1 MSEPIYQDA
10 TMAQVRAVDGT
21 YISYPFI
28 EDGDTITKVYNMV
41 CTQTAADYNAAQ
53 VALDTPMSSAAA
65 AGVIALPFPADSA
78 AYFVGDTDHTP
89 QGGGM
94 ISFTRTFAN
103 IPKSITIPSGVEAY
117 EFPGILNGNLSVI
130 GIEVVPETGEDSL
143 ILTTSAPH
151 GFTDGDIANVRYIV
165 GEDENGDVVVSYGLK
180 YQQNDRTGFTSA
192 KIETVYSPTKFKII
206 KTDDFNGYSGVVP
219 TVVSGEVRNAAG
231 SGSYT
236 ITGASMNYSGPGIIL
251 TTLEAHSIGAGT
263 QIAVN
268 VIFRVGDE
276 PLYHAV
282 NGRYVVIEPTGEKSF
297 AIDCGIEFD
306 GFDVLNLN
314 GPGNAN
320 VVGYERKAVSIPS
333 PTYTRY
339 EYFLPGVSSGVNSV
353 EDITTAKPFKIID
366 TETGEFVNETRNA
379 YVDMEE
385 YPPGF
390 IFPTIIWPTIP
401 DCNSY
406 ISLAGVGAHLT
417 MSVSLQKW
425 AGNIYVRKT
434 KTIRAQ

>member
-1 MSEPIYQDA
+1 MSDPIYQDA

-28 EDGDTITKVYNMV
+28 EDGDTQTKVYNMV

-65 AGVIALPFPADSA
+65 AGVIALPFPADST

-89 QGGGM
+89 AGGGM

-103 IPKSITIPSGVEAY
+103 IPQNVTVPSGVETY
-117 EFPGILNGNLSVI
+117 EFPGILNGDLLVT

-151 GFTDGDIANVRYIV
+151 GFADGDIAYVRYIV

-180 YQQNDRTGFTSA
+180 YQQNEETGFTSA
-192 KIETVYSPTKFKII
+192 KIETVISSTKFKII

-219 TVVSGEVRNAAG
+219 TVISGEVRNPEKG
-231 SGSYT
+231 VFS
-236 ITGASMNYSGPGIIL
+236 ILGASMNLTGPGVVF
-251 TTLEAHSIGAGT
+251 TVDKPHSMGAGT
-263 QIAVN
+263 QIAVTAS
-268 VIFRVGDE
+268 FRVGSE
-276 PLYHAV
+276 SFYHTV
-282 NGRYVVIEPTGEKSF
+282 NGRYMVTGTPDSTSF
-297 AIDCGIEFD
+297 IIDCGIVFEN
-306 GFDVLNLN
+306 FDVLNLN
-314 GPGNAN
+314 GPGDAN
-320 VVGYERKAVSIPS
+320 ITGYERKAVSLPG

-339 EYFLPGVSSGVNSV
+339 EYFLPGISSGIDNV

-366 TETGEFVNETRNA
+366 TQTGEVVNETRNA

-406 ISLAGVGAHLT
+406 IGMVGVGSHLV
-417 MSVSLQKW
+417 MSASIQKW
-425 AGNIYVRKT
+425 AGNIHVRKT